1 MDALLN
7 FIGSY
12 WWLGFVVAGPIVG
25 IVGSA
30 KGWWREQ
37 EELSH
42 KRKLEI
48 IEAKARAQAISSGA
62 QLTPEAVEE
71 ADVQSRSDRIQR
83 LMDTH
88 DEVSRR
94 WLEYELDAAKLIA
107 FPTMSDGRDPH
118 TAAFLRAKKVADA
131 LRPHAAEARIDAEA
145 YGEYRDAVH
154 DYEVA
159 FDVAEQEARRV
170 RDTGFTESERQRLA
184 RAQQVLNVAVDQSAT
199 AAERQTAYRRVR
211 DELDGLIVLSDKS
224 VQNLEQKVAGQLERG
239 S

>member
-1 MDALLN
+1 MEPLLN

-12 WWLGFVVAGPIVG
+12 WWLGFIVAGPIVG

-42 KRKLEI
+42 KRRLEL

-62 QLTPEAVEE
+62 ELTPDEVEKADAV
-71 ADVQSRSDRIQR
+71 SRSDRIRR

-94 WLEYELDAAKLIA
+94 WLDYELDVAKLIA
-107 FPTMSDGRDPH
+107 FPTMSDGRDPR
-118 TAAFLRAKKVADA
+118 TAAFLRAKKVADG
-131 LRPHAAEARIDAEA
+131 LRPASPEERVDAETYA
-145 YGEYRDAVH
+145 EYRDAVH
-154 DYEVA
+154 DFEVA

-170 RDTGFTESERQRLA
+170 RDTGFTESERQRLS
-184 RAQQVLNVAVDQSAT
+184 RAQQLLNVAVDQSAT

-211 DELDGLIVLSDKS
+211 DELEGLIVLSDAAEEELKHR
-224 VQNLEQKVAGQLERG
+224 VAGELEA
-239 S
+239 